1 MPISF
6 SSNSRLAGNTLPILA
21 LYVRHLM
28 RADAASASGEPENNR
43 DGHPLQPPPDAGPRT
58 RSLVSRVVAW
68 MAAPW
73 RGGNVLR
80 QVLAGAAVGAATISA
95 VIGIIVAGGWATLAW
110 SGVGAVT
117 VLSTAVPKLVNTLF
131 EEIIFRGIMLRT
143 LEHWRGSYLA
153 LALSALVFGAIHLSN
168 PDGSLAGATG
178 VAVGGGILLGA
189 A

>member
-1 MPISF
+1 
-6 SSNSRLAGNTLPILA
+6 
-21 LYVRHLM
+21 
-28 RADAASASGEPENNR
+28 
-43 DGHPLQPPPDAGPRT
+43 
-58 RSLVSRVVAW
+58 

-168 PDGSLAGATG
+168 PDGSLAGATASRSAAESYSEPPSWRPVR
-178 VAVGGGILLGA
+178 VAADRTALRLEPLPGSYLGGNQLGA
-189 A
+189 ASRPGAVPLPPG